1 VAGRNFLENMR
12 EIAHIRLPKPF
23 GMLQC
28 NARINGN
35 AAQILCGGLLSDRRS
50 PRERG
55 YKINRDVNR
64 PMTDRTI
71 GLDHGL
77 TDYGDRDFSR
87 YLRRSFAQSMG
98 YSRAMLDKP
107 VIGIA
112 YTGSDFNNCHRHFP
126 ELLAAVKRGVLAAG
140 ALPLEFPT
148 ISLGEVFLTPTSLK
162 YRNLMAMDTEEM
174 IRAQPMDAVVLMGG
188 CDKTVPAQLMGAV
201 SADRPA
207 IALVAGPM
215 MTGRHRGER
224 LGACTDCRRFW
235 ARYRAGDI
243 DAEEISEVEGRLAV
257 TAGTCAVMGTASTM
271 ACLTEALGLCLPGT
285 AAIPAVHADRLRAA
299 EATGAAAVKLIGSTR
314 TPAQL
319 INKNSV
325 ENALRVL
332 LALGGSTNA
341 VIHLTAI
348 AGRAGVKVSLDQL
361 NSLSDT
367 TPVLVN
373 LKPVGNGYMEDFC
386 AAGGMG
392 SLLRELKP
400 QLHLDCMTVTG
411 ETLGERLA
419 ADAQDVINDYVDRAI
434 IAAAD
439 KPLEPAGGL
448 VALFGNLAPQGAILK
463 RSAADARLFEHE
475 GKAVVFSSLEDL
487 AARIDDPQLDVA
499 ADDILVLQNA
509 GPHAEACMPEAGY
522 LPIPK
527 KLAQKGVKDMVRISD
542 ARMSGTA
549 FGTIVLHVTPD
560 AASGGPLGLV
570 KTGDRIRL
578 SVKNRRIELLV
589 DDAELKKRAAA
600 APTRMKMPERGYS
613 KLFAE
618 QITGADEGCDFRFLM
633 SR

>member
-1 VAGRNFLENMR
+1 MT
-12 EIAHIRLPKPF
+12 
-23 GMLQC
+23 
-28 NARINGN
+28 AR
-35 AAQILCGGLLSDRRS
+35 A
-50 PRERG
+50 
-55 YKINRDVNR
+55 
-64 PMTDRTI
+64 I
-71 GLDHGL
+71 GLNDGL
-77 TDYGDRDFSR
+77 TDYGDKDFSR

-98 YSRAMLDKP
+98 YSRAFLDKP
-107 VIGIA
+107 VVGIA
-112 YTGSDFNNCHRHFP
+112 FTGSDFNNCHRHFP
-126 ELLAAVKRGVLAAG
+126 ELLTAVKRGVLAAG

-162 YRNLMAMDTEEM
+162 FRNLMAIDTEEM

-207 IALVAGPM
+207 ISLIGGPM

-243 DAEEISEVEGRLAV
+243 DADEISEVEGQLAV

-299 EATGAAAVKLIGSTR
+299 EATGAEAVKLIGSKLK
-314 TPAQL
+314 PATIVNQ
-319 INKNSV
+319 KSV

-348 AGRAGVKVSLDQL
+348 AGRAGVKVSLDRL
-361 NSLSDT
+361 NKLSDE

-392 SLLRELKP
+392 ALLRELKP
-400 QLHLDCMTVTG
+400 LLHLDCMTVTG
-411 ETLGERLA
+411 ETLGDRLE
-419 ADAQDVINDYVDRAI
+419 DGDKSYVDRTI
-434 IAAAD
+434 IAPRD
-439 KPLEPAGGL
+439 KPLEPEGGL
-448 VALFGNLAPQGAILK
+448 VALFGNLAPKGAILK
-463 RSAADARLFEHE
+463 RSAADPKLFEHE
-475 GKAVVFSSLEDL
+475 GKAVVFASLEDL
-487 AARIDDPQLDVA
+487 AARIDDPALDVEA
-499 ADDILVLQNA
+499 NDILVLQNA
-509 GPHAEACMPEAGY
+509 GPHAPACMPEAGY

-527 KLAQKGVKDMVRISD
+527 KLAQRGVKDMVRISD

-560 AASGGPLGLV
+560 AASGGPLGWV
-570 KTGDRIRL
+570 RTGDRIRL
-578 SVKNRRIELLV
+578 SVKQRRIEVLV

-600 APTRMKMPERGYS
+600 AKSVRETPARGYA

-618 QITGADEGCDFRFLM
+618 QILGADEGCDFKFLV
-633 SR
+633 